1 ARRYGIHS
9 GMPISMA
16 YRLKP
21 DAVFLPVD
29 DAYYENMSSKVM
41 TIIKKYADRFEQA
54 SIDEAFV
61 DVSESAEDYAGALK
75 IANAIKEEIRNSL
88 GLPCSIGIGPSK
100 LIAKMACEAAKPNGI
115 KLVKESEAKNFI
127 ADMPVSKLYG
137 IGKKTA
143 AKLESEGFKTVKDLA
158 NANVMKLIDE
168 FGVYGSELYK
178 AANGIDESKLQ
189 ENYEIKSIG
198 REHTFETNTSNV
210 EEIKNKIR
218 ELSKEVAQEVKKQG
232 FAFTII
238 TLKIRYASFDERL
251 KSKSLNYASD
261 EQKDIE
267 LAAVFL
273 LEKNYDG
280 SEPIRK
286 IGVRVSGLVQ
296 FKGQRKLESYW

>member
-1 ARRYGIHS
+1 MRLILLIDMDYFFAACEELRRPEIKEKPVVVGADPKNGTARGVVSTCNYIARRYGIHS

-127 ADMPVSKLYG
+127 A
-137 IGKKTA
+137 
-143 AKLESEGFKTVKDLA
+143 
-158 NANVMKLIDE
+158 
-168 FGVYGSELYK
+168 
-178 AANGIDESKLQ
+178 
-189 ENYEIKSIG
+189 
-198 REHTFETNTSNV
+198 
-210 EEIKNKIR
+210 
-218 ELSKEVAQEVKKQG
+218 
-232 FAFTII
+232 
-238 TLKIRYASFDERL
+238 
-251 KSKSLNYASD
+251 
-261 EQKDIE
+261 
-267 LAAVFL
+267 
-273 LEKNYDG
+273 
-280 SEPIRK
+280 
-286 IGVRVSGLVQ
+286 
-296 FKGQRKLESYW
+296 